1 MKQEVS
7 KPFDEQVFFKESEIK
22 DFCSKSLANF
32 KVPEKINFTD
42 KLPRT
47 ATGKIQRRIV
57 AKHFNN

>member
-1 MKQEVS
+1 MTIDATFWVAIS
-7 KPFDEQVFFKESEIK
+7 FFLFVGLI
-22 DFCSKSLANF
+22 FYF

-57 AKHFNN
+57 AKHFNI